1 MQLVN
6 QYQVDN
12 DEDQSHSEEQMHSRL
27 RVAIL
32 DTGIDMSHHETFG
45 DERIKE
51 LKSWTGTS
59 ADEDTSGHG
68 THIASTILS
77 LTSNVD
83 VFIAK
88 ITDNNFLEDTDR
100 ISEVGGANVQTTYN
114 LLRPFT
120 YLGLTCS
127 LNKGYQLRLPGV
139 ESRHDILVFWLPSW
153 HPVYP
158 EGDR

>member
-6 QYQVDN
+6 QCQIDN
-12 DEDQSHSEEQMHSRL
+12 DEDQSHPEEHTHSRL
-27 RVAIL
+27 RVAVL
-32 DTGIDMSHHETFG
+32 DTGIDMNHHEIFG

-51 LKSWTGTS
+51 LKSWTTTS

-88 ITDNNFLEDTDR
+88 ISDNNVLEDTDR
-100 ISEVGGANVQTTYN
+100 ISEVGGANVLTTHI
-114 LLRPFT
+114 LL
-120 YLGLTCS
+120 
-127 LNKGYQLRLPGV
+127 
-139 ESRHDILVFWLPSW
+139 
-153 HPVYP
+153 
-158 EGDR
+158 

>member
-6 QYQVDN
+6 QCQVDN
-12 DEDQSHSEEQMHSRL
+12 DEDQSHSEEQIHSRL

-32 DTGIDMSHHETFG
+32 DTGVDINHPEIFG
-45 DERIKE
+45 DERIIE
-51 LKSWTGTS
+51 RKSWTGTS

-88 ITDNNFLEDTDR
+88 ITDSNVLEDTDR
-100 ISEVGGANVQTTYN
+100 ISEVGGANLLTTHT
-114 LLRPFT
+114 LLWPFT
-120 YLGLTCS
+120 YMGLTCS
-127 LNKGYQLRLPGV
+127 LDTGYQLRLPRV
-139 ESRHDILVFWLPSW
+139 ESRHDILVFRLPSW

-158 EGDR
+158 EGNR